1 MIVSANEN
9 ALGYDTL
16 LSVGVEEGDCTGR
29 NGYFGMNRIDVEVYS
44 GSRLVRVHFVSKNTG
59 KRLNA
64 SFFLDKESADELGR
78 ALQIASG

>member
-1 MIVSANEN
+1 MIVNSHKN
-9 ALGYDTL
+9 ALGYDTS
-16 LSVGVEEGDCTGR
+16 LSVGVEEGECTGR
-29 NGYFGMNRIDVEVYS
+29 NGYFGMSRIEVGAYS

-64 SFFLDKESADELGR
+64 SFSLDKESADELGR